1 MKAWIIVGCLGVVI
15 LIGAVV
21 QQETSSVPS
30 EQEIRP
36 GLPLDVET
44 LMRNVD
50 RHRRGVLA
58 VQGVVSATDTA
69 SQMLTLIDVAEFEE
83 CGVVNCA
90 SLTLPV
96 RWSGQMPQTES
107 LVRLNGKVR
116 EQDGRLVFVAET
128 LRQTKPASGVTE

>member
-1 MKAWIIVGCLGVVI
+1 MKAWIILGCLGVVI
-15 LIGAVV
+15 LIGAVL
-21 QQETSSVPS
+21 QHETTSVPS
-30 EQEIRP
+30 GPEIP
-36 GLPLDVET
+36 SGLPLDVET

-50 RHRRGVLA
+50 RYRRGPLT
-58 VQGVVSATDTA
+58 VQGVVSMADTA
-69 SQMLTLIDVAEFEE
+69 SQTLALIDVAEFEE

-96 RWSGQMPQTES
+96 RWSGQMPHPES

-128 LRQTKPASGVTE
+128 LRQTEPASGVTE